1 MKTWQKLALL
11 LVALS
16 LCCCGSAL
24 FFPVKI
30 PCGKIGYTCL
40 PAPDPNG
47 FVSVYYEVEPLGI
60 TVIETVLG
68 TNLRVAYSK
77 GYDRRKIR

>member
-11 LVALS
+11 LVVLC

-40 PAPDPNG
+40 RAPNSQG
-47 FVSVYYEVEPLGI
+47 FVSRYYEVEPLGV

-68 TNLRVAYSK
+68 TNLRIAYST
-77 GYDRRKIR
+77 GYDEYKLR